1 MNGVTILKKKR
12 ILITNDD
19 GFEAKGIKALIEA
32 LKGLAHI
39 TVVAPATEKSACAHS
54 VTLKEPLRLIEVKKD
69 HYKVDDGTPSDC
81 VYISREVLFR
91 DHLPDLVIS
100 GINEG
105 SNMGE
110 DITYSGT
117 VAGAMEGVL
126 QGIPSIAISQ
136 VIGTQNRDKLDFRVA
151 GEFIRKIVKKFFK
164 GEYPLSDRELLNIN
178 VPPSGDIKKATVTY
192 AGYRIYGND
201 THIYNS
207 PRGERLY
214 WLGLHPLEWTK
225 RKVDREFKGNHSDFD
240 AVDKGLISV
249 TPIKLD
255 LTAYERVEK
264 VAKWLK

>member
-1 MNGVTILKKKR
+1 LNSNRDRKS

-19 GFEAKGIKALIEA
+19 GFEADGLKALVEV
-32 LKGLAHI
+32 LKPIADI

-54 VTLKEPLRLIEVKKD
+54 VTLKEPLRLIEVDKD
-69 HYKVDDGTPSDC
+69 FYKVDDGTPSDC
-81 VYISREVLFR
+81 VYISREVIFR
-91 DHLPDLVIS
+91 DNMPDLIIS

-126 QGIPSIAISQ
+126 QGVPSIAISQ
-136 VIGTQNRDKLDFRVA
+136 VIGAQNRKNLNFTVAQRVIKKVV
-151 GEFIRKIVKKFFK
+151 EKFFE
-164 GEYPLSDRELLNIN
+164 GDFPLEDRELLNIN
-178 VPPSGDIKKATVTY
+178 VPPKGDETKVAITY

-201 THIYNS
+201 THIYHS

-225 RKVDREFKGNHSDFD
+225 REVGAEFKHRHSDFD
-240 AVDKGLISV
+240 AVDSGITSI

-255 LTAYERVEK
+255 LTAYERIEK
-264 VAKWLK
+264 MEKWFNE